1 MLNYHFFH
9 QGIINR
15 WISPSG
21 AGIGIIWAK
30 YVSTM
35 AADALAPYITRS
47 SVAVVLTAC
56 NVDIN
61 ILPDGEYQQLAMFQ
75 SWWMIQDA
83 NIFYVS
89 RKK

>member
-1 MLNYHFFH
+1 
-9 QGIINR
+9 
-15 WISPSG
+15 
-21 AGIGIIWAK
+21 
-30 YVSTM
+30 M

-89 RKK
+89 RKI